1 MVQPTLSEGHITG
14 PLDAE
19 ARLQASCAYGQ
30 IVEEEPETGLRRVKH
45 PPVTGED
52 RKNVG
57 SVRFELTIDGSLRHA
72 SVLQRVITDQETHC
86 SSCAKTAGARRH
98 SWLGHDPPL
107 SILSTSWNIRIVLEE
122 TSNHISVVYLIY
134 IEW

>member
-1 MVQPTLSEGHITG
+1 MLQPTLSEGHITG

-52 RKNVG
+52 HKNVG
-57 SVRFELTIDGSLRHA
+57 SVIFEFTIDGSLRYA
-72 SVLQRVITDQETHC
+72 SVLQRFIIKSVDPFVIICTGMQ
-86 SSCAKTAGARRH
+86 R
-98 SWLGHDPPL
+98 PL
-107 SILSTSWNIRIVLEE
+107 EPVAIPGLATTPALYTVDAM
-122 TSNHISVVYLIY
+122 
-134 IEW
+134 